1 MEESLARYSH
11 LLPPSS
17 VLVPLKAR
25 TKRAA
30 LDELFSEIGLLRHL
44 DAIHKLKEAVL
55 RRECECSTGIG
66 HGIAIAHG
74 KCEGLTDI
82 FLCLGVSY
90 GGVDYGSCDGRPVH
104 LLFVAAN
111 PPAMH
116 DIYLEM
122 LACLTRFLRNDSV
135 RERLVGREAHILRE
149 LLHQALV
156 PGERSFPISA

>member
-1 MEESLARYSH
+1 MEESLACYSH

-25 TKRAA
+25 TKQAA

-44 DAIHKLKEAVL
+44 DAIYNLKEAVL
-55 RRECECSTGIG
+55 WRERECSTGIG

-74 KCEGLTDI
+74 KCNELSDI

-90 GGVDYGSCDGRPVH
+90 SGIDYGSCDGRPVH

-111 PPAMH
+111 PPSMH
-116 DIYLEM
+116 NVYLEM
-122 LACLTRFLRNDSV
+122 LACLTRFLHNDSV
-135 RERLVGREAHILRE
+135 LEHLVRREAHILRE
-149 LLHQALV
+149 LLHQALL
-156 PGERSFPISA
+156 PGERTFPISA